1 MRKRRST
8 TVCAESTSVS
18 ATYETV
24 SSGGSCCAD
33 AGSDT
38 RWSEGRDAGEVGA
51 RDGTAPESGVWAF
64 DGRDVDAL
72 AFDALAFDAPGF
84 DAPAF
89 DAFGSLA
96 GDGEEDE
103 GMSRDHSEEA

>member
-64 DGRDVDAL
+64 DGRAV
-72 AFDALAFDAPGF
+72 DAPG
-84 DAPAF
+84 F